1 MDERVAWPNR
11 RSENVLP
18 RGQPVLRRDCLLDA
32 VEVGLK
38 FRYLEE
44 GEIFTQNLVNKYFI

>member
-38 FRYLEE
+38 FRYLGE

>member
-1 MDERVAWPNR
+1 MDERVTWPNR

-18 RGQPVLRRDCLLDA
+18 RSQPVLRRDCLLDP

-38 FRYLEE
+38 FRYQGK
-44 GEIFTQNLVNKYFI
+44 GETFIQNLVNKYFV